1 MTEKLHNHESAS
13 KPNRILV
20 TMPYGIGDAVYIGL
34 AAVDEINRW
43 HPGAQIDV
51 LCMPVQRELFTH
63 DPRVHEVI
71 ETNKLMWQTPR
82 KEFLFKLWERDHQLL
97 NLADTIRQSKYDAV
111 FPGCGNFGFLRR
123 LGYPLMLPK
132 ARDIYQDLRTIR
144 AFGDAPATR
153 RVRDAVR
160 KHFHQPLMSPDCQN
174 YSSIPLY
181 IPPATY
187 LDGQLKA
194 SEIRRNSDSPL
205 LIVTPDSSSA
215 LTRPPTNLLAAGIKG
230 AISQIPDLSVHIL
243 PSYTDQDASDRL
255 ANQLSG
261 LSCRISQAPAHPKPL
276 LLSITALLDQA
287 DVVLTPDTGIMHLS
301 LAHKI
306 ITDGNGCEPGNTT
319 RTVSLWGATNPGLY
333 GWGGGKM
340 VILGRGR
347 PEQRRIKPGF
357 LKEGCQPIPG
367 IDYFDHIKPSEITN
381 AIINSLQPV
390 NGCV

>member
-1 MTEKLHNHESAS
+1 MPEKFRSREYL
-13 KPNRILV
+13 PNPRDFLI

-34 AAVDEINRW
+34 AAIDEIKGC
-43 HPGAQIDV
+43 HPDARIDV
-51 LCMPVQRELFTH
+51 LCMPVQRELFEY
-63 DPRVHEVI
+63 DPRVRSVY
-71 ETNKLMWQTPR
+71 ETGKNMWQTPK

-97 NLADTIRQSKYDAV
+97 DLADTIRQPKYDAV

-123 LGYPLMLPK
+123 LGYPLILPK
-132 ARDIYQDLRTIR
+132 ARDIYQDIRTLR

-153 RVRDAVR
+153 RVREAVR

-174 YSSIPLY
+174 YNSIPLY
-181 IPPATY
+181 IPRATY

-194 SEIRRNSDSPL
+194 KEIRRNSDSPL

-215 LTRPPTNLLAAGIKG
+215 LTRPPTGLLATGIKG
-230 AISQIPDLSVHIL
+230 ALDQIPNLLVHIL
-243 PSYTDQDASDRL
+243 PSYTDADASDRL
-255 ANQLSG
+255 ANQLTDF
-261 LSCRISQAPAHPKPL
+261 SCRISQAPAHPKPS

-306 ITDGNGCEPGNTT
+306 ITDGNGYEPGNTAKIVT
-319 RTVSLWGATNPGLY
+319 LWGATNPGLY
-333 GWGGGKM
+333 GWGGGRM

-347 PEQRRIKPGF
+347 REQRRIKPGF

-367 IDYFDHIKPSEITN
+367 IDYFDHIKPSEITTT
-381 AIINSLQPV
+381 IINSLRV
-390 NGCV
+390 